1 MSPTVTGLCRIPSGA
16 NTQEGTWS
24 PLSKRWETGCPGGS
38 RGRRQRA
45 TVPITLPRAG
55 LGLACGHR
63 EAPCCSPCRLVVPS
77 PALSHRPA
85 DACPAAGCI
94 PAPLAAF
101 PQAQLASRCLQ
112 MGLCSPLCVGQS
124 SISLLWRK
132 SSPSGGC
139 VLGGA
144 GRGMWSWLRVRPEVG

>member
-1 MSPTVTGLCRIPSGA
+1 MACVGFHLVQTHKKAPGLHFPNAGNRVPRWKQGA
-16 NTQEGTWS
+16 
-24 PLSKRWETGCPGGS
+24 PH
-38 RGRRQRA
+38 RQRVA
-45 TVPITLPRAG
+45 VPIALPRAG

-63 EAPCCSPCRLVVPS
+63 EAPCCSPCRPVVPS

-85 DACPAAGCI
+85 DACPATGCV

-101 PQAQLASRCLQ
+101 LQAQLASRCLQ

-144 GRGMWSWLRVRPEVG
+144 GWGVWSWLRVHPEVG